1 MSDRRNS
8 YYKRCHMNPWPMAT
22 LTKGDT
28 DEDLSKKLGLQELN
42 LSGEESERG
51 LLTATGSSS
60 SQKSPPLSR

>member
-1 MSDRRNS
+1 
-8 YYKRCHMNPWPMAT
+8 MNPWPMAT
-22 LTKGDT
+22 LTKSDT